1 MAFRKR
7 LQETIRRMG
16 LLKQGDTVLVG
27 VSGGPDS
34 MALLHAL
41 WRLSAEEDWRVF
53 AVHVN
58 HQLRGEA
65 SEADQAYVEARCREW
80 GIPCEVHRVD
90 VSARLR
96 EQGGNLQD
104 VARRLRY
111 AAFREAAEKVR
122 ADKLAL
128 AHQADDQVETV
139 LMRFLR
145 GTGVSGLAG
154 IPFIRPWH
162 GMALVRPLLSFF
174 REEIEAYCREE
185 ALRPRRDESN
195 ESLAYTRNRLRH
207 RLIPQLAEYNPR
219 VKEAILKLSLL
230 VAEEEGVWERLE
242 AEAAEE
248 VTVRRGSG
256 EITLDISALRRQPV
270 ALQRRLIKLHLNYLV
285 KGEAAEVPMNAVDRV
300 LSLTEGGTGNRL
312 HLPGNLEAER
322 EYGRLHLRRADAD
335 PPDPE
340 GKAIPLAVPGVTT
353 LPDMGGRIQVRV
365 AERSLAAE
373 ELPGRWAVFD
383 ADRLEHPL
391 YVRPRRPGDR
401 MRLLG
406 LAGSKKV
413 KEIMIDAKVPRRMRQ
428 RWPMVVHGE
437 EIIWIPGLR
446 RSDWAPVTKGTRR
459 FLYLIWLPD
468 REGAEEA

>member
-1 MAFRKR
+1 MTFRER
-7 LQETIRRMG
+7 LRESIRRMG
-16 LLKQGDTVLVG
+16 LLERGDTVLVG

-41 WRLSAEEDWRVF
+41 WRLSAEEEWNIL

-58 HQLRGEA
+58 HQLRGKA
-65 SEADQAYVEARCREW
+65 SEADQAYVESRCREW
-80 GIPCEVHRVD
+80 GIPCDIRRVD

-96 EQGGNLQD
+96 ERGGNLQD

-111 AAFREAAEKVR
+111 DAFREAAAKAG

-145 GTGVSGLAG
+145 GTGVGGLAG
-154 IPFIRPWH
+154 IPPSRPWY
-162 GMALVRPLLSFF
+162 GMVLVRPLLPFF

-185 ALRPRRDESN
+185 GLHPRRDESN
-195 ESLAYTRNRLRH
+195 DSLAYTRNRLRH

-230 VAEEEGVWERLE
+230 AAEEEKVWERLE

-248 VTVRRGSG
+248 VTVRRGRG
-256 EITLDISALRRQPV
+256 EITLDVSALGRQPL
-270 ALQRRLIKLHLNYLV
+270 ALQRRLIKLHLNCLV
-285 KGEAAEVPMNAVDRV
+285 KDGAVEIPMNAVDRV
-300 LSLTEGGTGNRL
+300 LSLAEVGTGSRL

-322 EYGRLHLRRADAD
+322 EYGRLRLRRAEADSTDPGGDAL
-335 PPDPE
+335 
-340 GKAIPLAVPGVTT
+340 PLAVPGVTS
-353 LPDMGGRIQVRV
+353 LPHMGGAIEARV
-365 AERSLAAE
+365 EERPLAAG
-373 ELPGRWAVFD
+373 ELSGRWAVFD

-391 YVRPRRPGDR
+391 CARPRRPGDR

-406 LAGSKKV
+406 LSGSKKV
-413 KEIMIDAKVPRRMRQ
+413 KEIMIDAKVPRRLRS
-428 RWPMVVHGE
+428 RLPMVIHGE

-446 RSDWAPVTKGTRR
+446 RSDWAPVTNETRR
-459 FLYLIWLPD
+459 FLYLMWLSS
-468 REGAEEA
+468 EEEE

>member
-1 MAFRKR
+1 MDMAFRDR
-7 LQETIRRMG
+7 LKESIRRMG
-16 LLKQGDTVLVG
+16 LLERGDTVLVG

-41 WRLSAEEDWRVF
+41 WRLSDEEDWRIV

-80 GIPCEVHRVD
+80 GIPCDVRRVD

-96 EQGGNLQD
+96 ERGGNLQD

-111 AAFREAAEKVR
+111 DAFREAAEEAD

-145 GTGVSGLAG
+145 GTGVGGLAG
-154 IPFIRPWH
+154 IPPSRPWH
-162 GMALVRPLLSFF
+162 GRRLVRPLLPFF

-185 ALRPRRDESN
+185 GLQPRRDESN
-195 ESLAYTRNRLRH
+195 DSLAYTRNRLRH
-207 RLIPQLAEYNPR
+207 RLIPQLAEFNPR

-230 VAEEEGVWERLE
+230 AAEEEKVWERLE
-242 AEAAEE
+242 AEAAEK
-248 VTVRRGSG
+248 VTVRREEG
-256 EITLDISALRRQPV
+256 EISLDVSALRRQPL
-270 ALQRRLIKLHLNYLV
+270 ALQRRLIKLHLNCLV
-285 KGEAAEVPMNAVDRV
+285 KDGTVEIPMNAVDRV
-300 LSLTEGGTGNRL
+300 LSLAEGGTGSRL

-322 EYGRLHLRRADAD
+322 EYGRLRLKRAEAD
-335 PPDPE
+335 ETNSE
-340 GKAIPLAVPGVTT
+340 GGVFPLAVPGVTP
-353 LPDMGGRIQVRV
+353 LPGMGGVIEARV
-365 AERSLAAE
+365 ADRSLAAE
-373 ELPGRWAVFD
+373 ELRGRWAVFD

-391 YVRPRRPGDR
+391 CVRPRRPGDR

-413 KEIMIDAKVPRRMRQ
+413 KDIMIDAKIPRRMRN
-428 RWPMVVHGE
+428 RLPMVIHGE

-446 RSDWAPVTKGTRR
+446 RSDWAPVTKKTRR
-459 FLYLIWLPD
+459 FLYLMWQPS
-468 REGAEEA
+468 EEE

>member
-1 MAFRKR
+1 
-7 LQETIRRMG
+7 
-16 LLKQGDTVLVG
+16 
-27 VSGGPDS
+27 

-41 WRLSAEEDWRVF
+41 WCLSPEEDWKIV

-65 SEADQAYVEARCREW
+65 SEADQAYVETCCREW
-80 GIPCEVHRVD
+80 GIPCDIRRVD

-96 EQGGNLQD
+96 ERGGNLQD

-111 AAFREAAEKVR
+111 AAFREAAVKAG

-145 GTGVSGLAG
+145 GTGIGGLAG
-154 IPFIRPWH
+154 IPLSRPWN
-162 GMALVRPLLSFF
+162 GMVLVRPLLPFF

-185 ALRPRRDESN
+185 GLKPRRDESN
-195 ESLAYTRNRLRH
+195 DSPAYTRNRLRH
-207 RLIPQLAEYNPR
+207 RLIPQLAEFNPR

-230 VAEEEGVWERLE
+230 AAEEEKVWERLE
-242 AEAAEE
+242 AEASEK
-248 VTVRRGSG
+248 VTVRRGEW
-256 EITLDISALRRQPV
+256 EIALDVPALREQPV

-285 KGEAAEVPMNAVDRV
+285 KDGAVEVPMNAVDRV
-300 LSLTEGGTGNRL
+300 LSLAAAGGTGSRV

-322 EYGRLHLRRADAD
+322 EYERLHLRKVDGGGSPA
-335 PPDPE
+335 P
-340 GKAIPLAVPGVTT
+340 GGTVVSLAVPGVTS
-353 LPDMGGRIQVRV
+353 LPEMGGVIEARL
-365 AERSLAAE
+365 AERPLTAG
-373 ELPGRWAVFD
+373 ELSGRWAVFD

-391 YVRPRRPGDR
+391 HVRPRRPGDR

-413 KEIMIDAKVPRRMRQ
+413 KEIMIDAKVPRRMRN
-428 RWPMVVHGE
+428 RLPMVIHGE

-446 RSDWAPVTKGTRR
+446 RSDWAPVTNQTRR
-459 FLYLIWLPD
+459 YLYLMWLPSEEG
-468 REGAEEA
+468 REETRRPDGNGTA